1 MNLSKKDFFY
11 HLPETQIAKYPL
23 VDRASSKLLVYEKGN
38 IQHTVFSEI
47 GAFLPENAHLVLN
60 NAKVIP
66 ARLYFKRKTGAQ
78 IEVLLL
84 EPIQPANYDEVF
96 TTHQP
101 TIWKAM
107 VGNAKKWQTEET
119 IFLEGKN
126 FTISAKWKDRAAMLV
141 EISHDTDWPFNQVL
155 DAAGNL
161 PLPPYLNRQTEGL
174 DKVQYQTVM
183 AKKEGSVAAPTAG
196 LHFTPELFTR
206 LSQNGIH
213 QTELTLHVGAGT
225 FLPLKDDNPL
235 AHPMHREHFEISKS
249 AIQSLLKNDFRV
261 AVGTTSLRVLE
272 SLFWMGNDCHQ
283 NKFNRSIKKL
293 QPYKDQTTLTYKQAL
308 HELLNELEKNNAEQL
323 VGSTEIMILPHYQI
337 RSIKALITNF
347 HLPESTLLMLV
358 ASIIQNNWK
367 TVYQE
372 AINHDYRFLSFG
384 DASLL
389 FV

>member
-11 HLPETQIAKYPL
+11 HLPESHIAKYPL
-23 VDRASSKLLVYEKGN
+23 EERASSKLLIYEKGQ
-38 IQHTVFSEI
+38 IQHAIFSEI
-47 GAFLPENAHLVLN
+47 GNFLPKNAHLILN

-66 ARLYFKRKTGAQ
+66 ARLFFKRKTGAH
-78 IEVLLL
+78 IEILLL

-96 TTHQP
+96 TTRQP

-107 VGNAKKWQTEET
+107 VGNAKKWQTDET
-119 IFLEGKN
+119 IFLESEN
-126 FTISAKWKDRAAMLV
+126 FTISAKWKDRAAILV
-141 EISHDTDWPFNQVL
+141 EISHNTDWPFNQVL
-155 DAAGNL
+155 EAAGNL
-161 PLPPYLNRQTEGL
+161 PLPPYLNRQTEDL
-174 DKVQYQTVM
+174 DKIQYQTVM

-196 LHFTPELFTR
+196 LHFTPELFSQ
-206 LSQNGIH
+206 LSNKGIH

-235 AHPMHREHFEISKS
+235 EHPMHREHFEISKS
-249 AIQSLLKNDFRV
+249 AIQLLLKNDFRV

-272 SLFWMGNDCHQ
+272 SLFWMGNDCYQ
-283 NKFNRSIKKL
+283 KKFSGSIKKL
-293 QPYKDQTTLTYKQAL
+293 QPYQDNSTLTYEQAL
-308 HELLNELEKNNAEQL
+308 NELLNELDKNNTEKL

-358 ASIIQNNWK
+358 ASIVKNNWK
-367 TVYQE
+367 RIYQE
-372 AINHDYRFLSFG
+372 AISQDYRFLSFG